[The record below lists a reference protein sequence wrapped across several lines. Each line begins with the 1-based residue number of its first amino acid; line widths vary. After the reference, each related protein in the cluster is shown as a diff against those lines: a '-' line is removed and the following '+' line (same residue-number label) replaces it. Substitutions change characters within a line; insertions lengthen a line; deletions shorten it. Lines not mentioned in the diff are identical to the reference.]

1 MGRINRFAAA
11 SALAAAFSMA
21 AMPAAAREHRWHHW
35 RHYDRI
41 DAGDVIAGAVIL
53 GGIAAVASAASKRDR
68 DEPAPPTVPVDRQG
82 YSYDQADPDV
92 ALDRTAD
99 TCVDAVERGRDRV
112 DTVDE
117 VTRGRDGWTVS
128 GVLAN
133 GRDFACLIGNDG
145 RVENVRVAGSR
156 ADAAS
161 PNDRSHDRPRQV
173 PDDGATPSGGGDD
186 APLPADARPQWH
198 GDNSPSH
205 APDNAPAR
213 GQDDGRYD
221 TSQAPDFGQAV

>member
-21 AMPAAAREHRWHHW
+21 ATPAAAREHRWHHW
-35 RHYDRI
+35 RHDDRI

-53 GGIAAVASAASKRDR
+53 GGIAAIASAANKRDR
-68 DEPAPPTVPVDRQG
+68 DEPAPPPVPVDRQD
-82 YSYDQADPDV
+82 YSYDQPDRDV

-112 DTVDE
+112 DSVDD
-117 VTRGRDGWTVS
+117 VTRGREGWTVS

-133 GRDFACLIGNDG
+133 GGGFACLIGNDG
-145 RVENVRVAGSR
+145 HVENVRVAGSR

-161 PNDRSHDRPRQV
+161 SDDRSYDGPRHDA
-173 PDDGATPSGGGDD
+173 DDRTAPSDRGDD
-186 APLPADARPQWH
+186 PPPPADARPEWH
-198 GDNSPSH
+198 GDNSQSH
-205 APDNAPAR
+205 VPDNAPVR